1 MRFARVIGTVT
12 GTVKEG
18 SLTGHK
24 MLVVDLIDPDGTVQ
38 DGGQVAIDA
47 IGAGVGD
54 VVLVTSGSAA
64 RQAASTMGVPA
75 DLAVVVVVDEV
86 VIGGR
91 RTDPSKTGKEPED
104 G

>member
-12 GTVKEG
+12 GTVKEE

-38 DGGQVAIDA
+38 DAGQVAIDA

-54 VVLVTSGSAA
+54 IVLVTSGSAA

-75 DLAVVVVVDEV
+75 DLAAVVVVDEV

-91 RTDPSKTGKEPED
+91 RADPSQDRKGT
-104 G
+104 